1 MPHFDFLSQ
10 ISQIDYQC
18 FVAWKKYFLYKLKIL
33 QIFEQQAFLV
43 NKGARRKLFSL
54 RGGVGTLL
62 DCPTQLFYIWIF
74 VCVYTNLK
82 DIAGQSARVNV
93 ALFFLQGLPRSNFMR
108 FRY

>member
-10 ISQIDYQC
+10 LSQINYQC

-54 RGGVGTLL
+54 RGGGTLV

-74 VCVYTNLK
+74 ICVYTNLK
-82 DIAGQSARVNV
+82 DISGQSAR
-93 ALFFLQGLPRSNFMR
+93 GLRDPSICQTE
-108 FRY
+108 YHI